1 MIHLV
6 PPEDRKV
13 TQRMSK
19 ALARDNR
26 HVADVEGTSI
36 PMRCWKCEGTLRP
49 ERDIDHAV
57 WRLDPPVRV
66 FQLWLSLACGGQA
79 ATRDGC
85 LSHAMDSSGFS
96 QR

>member
-36 PMRCWKCEGTLRP
+36 PMRCWKCEGTLRA
-49 ERDIDHAV
+49 ERAIDMQRGVSILLYACFNCGRHWHAGDKP
-57 WRLDPPVRV
+57 RPVT
-66 FQLWLSLACGGQA
+66 A
-79 ATRDGC
+79 A
-85 LSHAMDSSGFS
+85 
-96 QR
+96 

>member
-36 PMRCWKCEGTLRP
+36 PMRCWKCEGTLRA
-49 ERDIDHAV
+49 ERDIGMQCGVSILLYTCSIVAV
-57 WRLDPPVRV
+57 AGMRGT
-66 FQLWLSLACGGQA
+66 S
-79 ATRDGC
+79 RD
-85 LSHAMDSSGFS
+85 
-96 QR
+96 R